1 MGSEYVQELGLGIG
15 RNSQYIEFLSEHLIL
30 FSYSDSIL
38 NILRSFLIPLDLQ
51 DQILFIYAELVLDQ
65 PNKISL
71 FPPKL
76 QVRSVVTSLQHEVE
90 RLKEENKEVETVR
103 AGGFFF
109 LSLKLSVVETQFRL
123 VL

>member
-1 MGSEYVQELGLGIG
+1 M
-15 RNSQYIEFLSEHLIL
+15 
-30 FSYSDSIL
+30 
-38 NILRSFLIPLDLQ
+38 
-51 DQILFIYAELVLDQ
+51 
-65 PNKISL
+65 
-71 FPPKL
+71 
-76 QVRSVVTSLQHEVE
+76 VTSLQHEVE

>member
-1 MGSEYVQELGLGIG
+1 MNY
-15 RNSQYIEFLSEHLIL
+15 LSEHLIL
-30 FSYSDSIL
+30 FSHSDSIL

-51 DQILFIYAELVLDQ
+51 DLILFIYAELVLDQ